1 MIACGANQRE
11 ITLCVKRYQALVEP
25 ELDATMMRDPRKLRP
40 MQASLS
46 LLWASV
52 GCLSME
58 PISSYSS
65 GERALAEAPAA
76 LEPEFETPLPDGPLS
91 VDTEGA
97 AAAPPDEP
105 SVMEG
110 PPGDGQVALDPGVEE
125 APLPEPEP
133 LPSCIGPGEFAS
145 DDGASCYLASSQDA
159 TWLDALESCESWG
172 GSLVKIDSRE
182 EDDLLGERMTT
193 TFWIAASDR
202 VQEGQV
208 FWSGG
213 APLLFTNWS
222 QGQPDDFQGREDCVV
237 KTAPAGTWNDRPCG
251 NVNPFVCERSEE

>member
-1 MIACGANQRE
+1 MM
-11 ITLCVKRYQALVEP
+11 
-25 ELDATMMRDPRKLRP
+25 DATMMRDPRKLVR

-46 LLWASV
+46 LLWASL

-65 GERALAEAPAA
+65 GQPELVEAPAA
-76 LEPEFETPLPDGPLS
+76 LEPEP
-91 VDTEGA
+91 
-97 AAAPPDEP
+97 
-105 SVMEG
+105 
-110 PPGDGQVALDPGVEE
+110 E
-125 APLPEPEP
+125 APLPVVMEVEELPPAEPDVMEGLPGDGEVALAPGQGEEPPPEPEP
-133 LPSCIGPGEFAS
+133 SSSCGSEDEFENG
-145 DDGASCYLASSQDA
+145 DGSSCYRISSQNA
-159 TWLDALESCESWG
+159 AWPDALETCQSWG
-172 GSLVKIDSRE
+172 GSLVNIDSRE

-202 VQEGQV
+202 VQEGQM

-213 APLLFTNWS
+213 APLAFSNWT

-251 NVNPFVCERSEE
+251 NVFPYVCERSQE